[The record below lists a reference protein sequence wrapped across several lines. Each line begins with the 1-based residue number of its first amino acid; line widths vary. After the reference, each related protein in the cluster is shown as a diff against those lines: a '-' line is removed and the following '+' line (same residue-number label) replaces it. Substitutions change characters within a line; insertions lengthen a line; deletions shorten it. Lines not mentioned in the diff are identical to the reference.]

1 MSSVQTASRTEK
13 HGGNGG
19 YLQSVIE
26 PDLQTMDDQ
35 SLDDSLSQAISA
47 AAYYRAEA
55 RGFEPGHELEDWI
68 EAEREVAAAHQ
79 SGTSQ

>member
-13 HGGNGG
+13 RSGSGG

-26 PDLQTMDDQ
+26 PDLQTMDDP
-35 SLDDSLSQAISA
+35 SLDDTLAQAISA

-55 RGFEPGHELEDWI
+55 RGFEPGHELDDWI
-68 EAEREVAAAHQ
+68 EAEREVAAANQ
-79 SGTSQ
+79 SGTS